1 MQSLGGIFYNFMASI
16 TFHDLVLHSSSK
28 EYGNEQ
34 GKRNKEGLSTQSANK
49 FLNFSRVVAK
59 ENGWYIW
66 KFSREIPAYRVKRHN
81 L

>member
-1 MQSLGGIFYNFMASI
+1 MHVRAYKLLPHKTQINGVPKKRSPFVQSLGGIFYNFMAGI

-34 GKRNKEGLSTQSANK
+34 GKRNKEGLSAQSANK
-49 FLNFSRVVAK
+49 FWTFL
-59 ENGWYIW
+59 G
-66 KFSREIPAYRVKRHN
+66 